1 MKKIGITGGVGSGKS
16 KVLEYLMGQ
25 EGVVVYQADL
35 LAHQVQM
42 PGTNC
47 YQAIC
52 NYFGNEI
59 LNEDGTINRPKLGSI
74 VFSDDEKMQMLNR
87 MVHPAVEQKIL
98 ELIEAETAKETR
110 YFILEAALLHTPFY
124 RQNLDEI
131 WYIYVEE
138 EVRRERL
145 RASRNYT
152 DEKITAMI
160 ASQPSEAVFR
170 GISSQ
175 VIENSGDFL
184 YTAKQLDEALRNIDL
199 GES

>member
-16 KVLEYLMGQ
+16 KVLAYL
-25 EGVVVYQADL
+25 EGKEDVVVYQADL
-35 LAHQVQM
+35 LAHQVQQ
-42 PGTNC
+42 PGTEC

-59 LNEDGTINRPKLGSI
+59 LNEDGTINRPKLGAI
-74 VFSDDEKMQMLNR
+74 VFSDNEKMQMLNR
-87 MVHPAVEQKIL
+87 LVHPAVEQRIL
-98 ELIEAETAKETR
+98 ELIEEEASKGTR
-110 YFILEAALLHTPFY
+110 YFVLEAALLHTPFY

-131 WYIYVEE
+131 WYVYVEE
-138 EVRRERL
+138 EIRRERL
-145 RASRNYT
+145 RISRNYT

-170 GISSQ
+170 EISSQ
-175 VIENSGDFL
+175 VIENSGDFE